1 MDENEQ
7 KTMIWGVRTTV
18 GQEDMVATLLAERSK
33 RRMADGEEGLLSI
46 IVPPQVRGYVLVEA
60 IDEVT
65 VRRTINGVPHVKG
78 LIGRGAMDVSEIEP
92 MLESKPI
99 LDELK
104 VGAIVKLIA
113 GPFKGSKAKILRGD
127 PQKEEVTVELLE
139 TAVKIPI
146 TVEAENVRI
155 VTEGEP

>member
-1 MDENEQ
+1 MEDDHRTQ
-7 KTMIWGVRTTV
+7 IWGVRTTA
-18 GQEDMVATLLAERSK
+18 GQEDLVATLLAERSK
-33 RRMADGEEGLLSI
+33 RRLEKGEETLYSI

-65 VRRTINGVPHVKG
+65 VRRIITGVPHVKG
-78 LIGRGAMDVSEIEP
+78 IIGSRGMSVDELDA

-104 VGAIVKLIA
+104 PGAVVKLVA
-113 GPFKGSKAKILRGD
+113 GPFKGSKAKILRVD

-146 TVEAENVRI
+146 TVEAENVR
-155 VTEGEP
+155 VLTEGE

>member
-1 MDENEQ
+1 MTEDVTT
-7 KTMIWGVRTTV
+7 KIWGVRTTV

-33 RRMADGEEGLLSI
+33 RRMEEGEQGLLAI

-65 VRRTINGVPHVKG
+65 VRRVINGVPHVKG
-78 LIGRGAMDVSEIEP
+78 LIGRGAMDVKEIEP

-99 LDELK
+99 LEELK
-104 VGAIVKLIA
+104 PGSVVRLIA
-113 GPFKGSKAKILRGD
+113 GPFKGSKAKILRVD

-155 VTEGEP
+155 VTEGEQ

>member
-1 MDENEQ
+1 MEGEQ
-7 KTMIWGVRTTV
+7 KTKIWGVRTTV

-33 RRMADGEEGLLSI
+33 RRLAENEEGLLAI

-65 VRRTINGVPHVKG
+65 VRRIITGVPHVKG
-78 LIGRGAMDVSEIEP
+78 LIGRGAMDVSEVEP

-104 VGAIVKLIA
+104 PGATVRLIA
-113 GPFKGSKAKILRGD
+113 GPFKGSKAKILRVD
-127 PQKEEVTVELLE
+127 PQKEEVTLELLE

-146 TVEAENVRI
+146 TVEAENIRLI
-155 VTEGEP
+155 TEGEQ

>member
-1 MDENEQ
+1 MECEQ
-7 KTMIWGVRTTV
+7 KTKIWGVRTTV

-33 RRMADGEEGLLSI
+33 RRLAENEEGLLAI

-65 VRRTINGVPHVKG
+65 VRRIITGVPHVKG
-78 LIGRGAMDVSEIEP
+78 LIGRGAMDVSEVEP

-104 VGAIVKLIA
+104 PGATVRLIA
-113 GPFKGSKAKILRGD
+113 GPFKGSKAKILRVD

-146 TVEAENVRI
+146 TVEAENIRLI
-155 VTEGEP
+155 TEGEQ